1 MAINI
6 HEIRAKDETKEDA
19 RRETQKMKLLI
30 ATDLTPGS
38 QKMIEVVINRPW
50 PAGSEACVLH
60 VVDESPFPLD
70 ADLLEMAREGAEAT
84 IKSIGERLGAS
95 GLKVRTEV
103 LLGHPRSAVPE
114 YAKKWGADFLIVGS
128 HGGSGLARFLLGSV
142 AQHVLRTAP
151 CSVEVVRAS
160 AQNAPPARRGLKILL
175 ATDGSECSAAA
186 IRSVSRRPWPKGTCV
201 KLISVVSPFV
211 PVADPATG
219 FFYAGQALVAVEAVE
234 KAARSRAA
242 EAIAQ
247 GSEILSESAFGRI
260 ERSEPLMGSPKAVIL
275 EEAAEWGADMIV
287 VGSHGWRGIDR
298 LMMGSVSESVA
309 LHARCCV
316 EVIR

>member
-1 MAINI
+1 
-6 HEIRAKDETKEDA
+6 
-19 RRETQKMKLLI
+19 MKLLI

-38 QKMIEVVINRPW
+38 QKMIEVVSNRPW
-50 PAGSEACVLH
+50 PASSEACVLH

-70 ADLLEMAREGAEAT
+70 ADLLEMAREGAESA
-84 IKSIGERLGAS
+84 IKSIGERLGTC

-151 CSVEVVRAS
+151 CSVEIVRAS
-160 AQNAPPARRGLKILL
+160 AQNTSLAGKGLKILL

-186 IRSVSRRPWPKGTCV
+186 IRSVAKRPWPTATCV

-211 PVADPATG
+211 PVADSATG
-219 FFYAGQALVAVEAVE
+219 FFYAEQAVVAAEAVE

-247 GSEILSESAFGRI
+247 GCEILSESAFARI
-260 ERSEPLMGSPKAVIL
+260 ERSEPLMGSPKAVIWD
-275 EEAAEWGADMIV
+275 EAAEWGADMIV
-287 VGSHGWRGIDR
+287 VGSHGWRGVDR

-309 LHARCCV
+309 LHARCSV

>member
-1 MAINI
+1 
-6 HEIRAKDETKEDA
+6 
-19 RRETQKMKLLI
+19 MKLLI

-38 QKMIEVVINRPW
+38 QKMIEVVSNRPW
-50 PAGSEACVLH
+50 PTGSEACVLH

-70 ADLLEMAREGAEAT
+70 ADLLEMAREGAESA
-84 IKSIGERLGAS
+84 IKSIDERLGTS

-151 CSVEVVRAS
+151 CSVEIVRAS
-160 AQNAPPARRGLKILL
+160 AQNTSLAGKGLKILL
-175 ATDGSECSAAA
+175 PTDGSKCSAAA
-186 IRSVSRRPWPKGTCV
+186 IRSVAKRRWSTGTCV
-201 KLISVVSPFV
+201 KLISVVSPFA
-211 PVADPATG
+211 PVADAATG
-219 FFYAGQALVAVEAVE
+219 FFYAEQAVVAAEAVE

-247 GSEILSESAFGRI
+247 GCEILSESAFARI
-260 ERSEPLMGSPKAVIL
+260 ERREPLTGSPKAVIL
-275 EEAAEWGADMIV
+275 DEAAEWGADMIV
-287 VGSHGWRGIDR
+287 VGSHGWRGVDR

-309 LHARCCV
+309 LHASCSV

>member
-1 MAINI
+1 
-6 HEIRAKDETKEDA
+6 
-19 RRETQKMKLLI
+19 MKLLI

-38 QKMIEVVINRPW
+38 QKMIEVVSNRPW
-50 PAGSEACVLH
+50 PASSEACVLH

-70 ADLLEMAREGAEAT
+70 ADLLEMAREGAESA
-84 IKSIGERLGAS
+84 IKSIGERLGKS

-151 CSVEVVRAS
+151 CSVEIVRAS
-160 AQNAPPARRGLKILL
+160 AQNTSLTGKGLKILL
-175 ATDGSECSAAA
+175 PTDGSKCSAAA
-186 IRSVSRRPWPKGTCV
+186 IRSVANRPWPTGTCV

-211 PVADPATG
+211 PVADTATG
-219 FFYAGQALVAVEAVE
+219 FFYAEQAVVAVEAVE

-242 EAIAQ
+242 EAIAE
-247 GSEILSESAFGRI
+247 GREILSESAFARI

-275 EEAAEWGADMIV
+275 DAAAEWGADMIV
-287 VGSHGWRGIDR
+287 VGSHGWRGVDR

-309 LHARCCV
+309 LHARCSV

>member
-1 MAINI
+1 
-6 HEIRAKDETKEDA
+6 
-19 RRETQKMKLLI
+19 MKLLI

-38 QKMIEVVINRPW
+38 QKMIEVVGNRPW

-60 VVDESPFPLD
+60 IVDESPFPLD
-70 ADLLEMAREGAEAT
+70 ANLLEMAREGAESG

-128 HGGSGLARFLLGSV
+128 HGGSAVARFLLGSV

-151 CSVEVVRAS
+151 CSVEIVRT
-160 AQNAPPARRGLKILL
+160 NAHGAPLARKGLKILL
-175 ATDGSECSAAA
+175 ATDGSKCSAAA
-186 IRSVSRRPWPKGTCV
+186 IRSVAKRPWPTGTSV
-201 KLISVVSPFV
+201 KLISVVSPYI
-211 PVADPATG
+211 PVADIATG
-219 FFYAGQALVAVEAVE
+219 FFYSEQAVGAVEAVE

-242 EAIAQ
+242 EAIAE
-247 GSEILSESAFGRI
+247 GREILSESTFARI
-260 ERSEPLMGSPKAVIL
+260 ERSEPLMGSPKAVIVD
-275 EEAAEWGADMIV
+275 EAAEWGADMVV
-287 VGSHGWRGIDR
+287 VGSHGWRGVDR

-309 LHARCCV
+309 LHARCSV